1 MPGSTSR
8 FSRFLIVLPGL
19 LLGSTLVMTRF
30 GLGQFAPMVFVALRL
45 SGAALTFAAVYL
57 LLRYRPWPT
66 DPSLWLR
73 AGLFA
78 LIGTVIT
85 MTGYTN
91 SLRYQSS
98 GVTSLLST
106 LSPIVTALL
115 AHFFLRDEPLD
126 RWRVLGAVIAFAGAA
141 MLLIRGESGLAG
153 LTRADWR
160 GYAWALLGMTSNS
173 AGLVFARRFLSRE
186 DPFVVT
192 SIRIMVGAVIIS
204 LLAAVSPGFDFSQ
217 VQLSGVLALAY
228 AAVIGTFLA
237 FLFYLMAVQRFGA
250 TAASQSE
257 YFVPLAA
264 TLLGVMVLGEQVTL
278 TMLAGMALIF
288 LGLAVFDQN
297 HLLKHVPGR
306 RFFFRKIFPAG
317 DD

>member
-1 MPGSTSR
+1 MPGPSSR
-8 FSRFLIVLPGL
+8 FSRLLVFLPGL
-19 LLGSTLVMTRF
+19 LLGSTLVMTRL
-30 GLGQFAPMVFVALRL
+30 GLGQFSPMVFVALRL
-45 SGAALTFAAVYL
+45 SGAALIFLAAYFL
-57 LLRYRPWPT
+57 FRYRAWPT

-73 AGLFA
+73 AGILA

-98 GVTSLLST
+98 GVTSLLAT

-115 AHFFLRDEPLD
+115 AHFFLHDEPLD

-153 LTRADWR
+153 LARADWR
-160 GYAWALLGMTSNS
+160 GYAWALLGMATNS
-173 AGLVFARRFLSRE
+173 AGLVFARRYLNRE

-204 LLAAVSPGFDFSQ
+204 ALAAISPGFDFSQ
-217 VQLSGVLALAY
+217 VQPSGLLALAY
-228 AAVIGTFLA
+228 AALVGTFLA
-237 FLFYLMAVQRFGA
+237 FSIYLLAVQQFGA
-250 TAASQSE
+250 TVASQSE

-264 TLLGVMVLGEQVTL
+264 TELGVLVLGEQVTL
-278 TMLAGMALIF
+278 TMLAGMLLIF
-288 LGLAVFDQN
+288 AGLAVFDRN
-297 HLLKHVPGR
+297 NLVK
-306 RFFFRKIFPAG
+306 PARG
-317 DD
+317 